1 MFKAENFNPE
11 KWAELFKNSGAKYV
25 MPVAEHHDGFA
36 MYNTEFNRWNSV
48 NMGPERDVLGEL
60 KTAVENVGLA
70 FCASN
75 HRAEHYFF
83 MNMGRTFDSD
93 VCNERY
99 ADFYGPAY
107 YCREL
112 SSDKMGVTASN
123 CRSVP
128 PTEDFLKDWLV
139 RICELID
146 KYKPKVV
153 YFDWWIHNRAFKPY
167 LKKFAAYYYNRSA
180 EWGTEVTINYKLQ
193 AFAPGS
199 ATFDVER
206 GALTDIS
213 PVPWQTCTSIAKN
226 SWGIP
231 KITSLSRHTMLYA
244 I

>member
-1 MFKAENFNPE
+1 
-11 KWAELFKNSGAKYV
+11 
-25 MPVAEHHDGFA
+25 

-167 LKKFAAYYYNRSA
+167 LKKFAAY
-180 EWGTEVTINYKLQ
+180 
-193 AFAPGS
+193 
-199 ATFDVER
+199 
-206 GALTDIS
+206 
-213 PVPWQTCTSIAKN
+213 
-226 SWGIP
+226 
-231 KITSLSRHTMLYA
+231 
-244 I
+244 

>member
-1 MFKAENFNPE
+1 MSTND
-11 KWAELFKNSGAKYV
+11 S
-25 MPVAEHHDGFA
+25 
-36 MYNTEFNRWNSV
+36 
-48 NMGPERDVLGEL
+48 
-60 KTAVENVGLA
+60 
-70 FCASN
+70 
-75 HRAEHYFF
+75 EHYFF

-153 YFDWWIHNRAFKPY
+153 DGQPVEVPGVRNRFTY
-167 LKKFAAYYYNRSA
+167 
-180 EWGTEVTINYKLQ
+180 EM
-193 AFAPGS
+193 
-199 ATFDVER
+199 
-206 GALTDIS
+206 
-213 PVPWQTCTSIAKN
+213 AK
-226 SWGIP
+226 
-231 KITSLSRHTMLYA
+231 
-244 I
+244 

>member
-1 MFKAENFNPE
+1 
-11 KWAELFKNSGAKYV
+11 
-25 MPVAEHHDGFA
+25 
-36 MYNTEFNRWNSV
+36 
-48 NMGPERDVLGEL
+48 
-60 KTAVENVGLA
+60 
-70 FCASN
+70 
-75 HRAEHYFF
+75 
-83 MNMGRTFDSD
+83 
-93 VCNERY
+93 
-99 ADFYGPAY
+99 AY
-107 YCREL
+107 YCKEL

-167 LKKFAAYYYNRSA
+167 LKKFAAYYYNRAA
-180 EWGTEVTINYKLQ
+180 EWGTDVTINYKLQ

-213 PVPWQTCTSIAKN
+213 PVPWQTCTSIFAVTVNHIICRKLELVCACC
-226 SWGIP
+226 
-231 KITSLSRHTMLYA
+231 KIC
-244 I
+244 